1 MRLENEKP
9 SENVEDRRGQGG
21 GMGRGFGFPRG
32 GSGRGINIPMGG
44 GRGGFSISTLVMLV
58 IVYFAV
64 KFIFGIDLLQVLNGG
79 GVQVPGGGTST
90 EMTIPRGN
98 TDVADGDVQGGATTT
113 STDVTGDAGKDFV
126 ARVLGSTERVWGGV
140 FRQMG
145 QTYQTPTLV
154 LFTGFV
160 QSACGSAQS
169 QMGPFYCPRDSKVY
183 IDLAFYQDM

>member
-79 GVQVPGGGTST
+79 GIQVPGGGTST
-90 EMTIPRGN
+90 EMTIPSGN
-98 TDVADGDVQGGATTT
+98 TDVAG
-113 STDVTGDAGKDFV
+113 
-126 ARVLGSTERVWGGV
+126 
-140 FRQMG
+140 
-145 QTYQTPTLV
+145 
-154 LFTGFV
+154 
-160 QSACGSAQS
+160 
-169 QMGPFYCPRDSKVY
+169 
-183 IDLAFYQDM
+183 